1 MDWLKTLQALAPTVA
16 SAFLGPLGGVAVA
29 AVGNL
34 LGVPDATQDKIAQAI
49 QTGQMTPE
57 QIGQLKALELEYQDT
72 EKERGF
78 RYSELASKDRDSA
91 RNANVQGGV
100 QRYLFWLSLL
110 LLAITLGSEVTVLFY
125 GLPSGTPDIVV
136 GRVLGLMDS
145 VALMVLAYWYGTSSG
160 SAQKTEL
167 LALTPAPGHKERNA

>member
-1 MDWLKTLQALAPTVA
+1 MDWLTTLKSLAPTVA
-16 SAFLGPLGGVAVA
+16 SAFLGPLGGIAVS

-34 LGVPDATQDKIAQAI
+34 LGVSDATQEKIAQAI

-57 QIGQLKALELEYQDT
+57 QVSELKKLELEYQAN

-78 RYSELASKDRDSA
+78 RYAELAFKDRDSA

-100 QRYLFWLSLL
+100 QRYLFWLSLAL
-110 LLAITLGSEVTVLFY
+110 LTVTLGCEIAVLFL
-125 GLPSGTPDIVV
+125 GLPAGTPDIVA

-167 LALTPAPGHKERNA
+167 LAQAPPLGK

>member
-1 MDWLKTLQALAPTVA
+1 MDWLTTLKSLAPTVA
-16 SAFLGPLGGVAVA
+16 SALLGPLGGIAVA

-34 LGVPDATQDKIAQAI
+34 LGVSDATQDKIAQAI

-57 QIGQLKALELEYQDT
+57 QITQIKQLEIEYQNN

-78 RYSELASKDRDSA
+78 RYSELAFKDRDSA
-91 RNANVQGGV
+91 RTANVQGGV
-100 QRYLFWLSLL
+100 QRYLFWLSLAL
-110 LLAITLGSEVTVLFY
+110 LLATLGSEITVLFV
-125 GLPSGTPDIVV
+125 GLPVGTPDIVA

-167 LALTPAPGHKERNA
+167 LAQSPSK